1 MLGMGGP
8 KLGVDPN
15 AGQRAQFG
23 MRRSV
28 GLGLLLLTAC
38 GGGIKAPETIPVPP
52 VAFVPLTPVDTAPT
66 EGTSASAAAAGTR
79 DARIEPVTG
88 EHAMVVTSH
97 PLASDVGVDILRRGG
112 NAVDAAVAIGFALAV
127 VHPVAG

>member
-38 GGGIKAPETIPVPP
+38 GGGIKAPEMIPVPP
-52 VAFVPLTPVDTAPT
+52 VGFVPLTPVDTAPT
-66 EGTSASAAAAGTR
+66 EGTPPSPAAAGGPGAPLPP
-79 DARIEPVTG
+79 ARPPRPP
-88 EHAMVVTSH
+88 AQ
-97 PLASDVGVDILRRGG
+97 PLPRGPALRAPPRPPPGG
-112 NAVDAAVAIGFALAV
+112 R
-127 VHPVAG
+127 

>member
-1 MLGMGGP
+1 
-8 KLGVDPN
+8 
-15 AGQRAQFG
+15 

-52 VAFVPLTPVDTAPT
+52 VGFVPLTPVDTAPT
-66 EGTSASAAAAGTR
+66 EGTPASAAAAGTR
-79 DARIEPVTG
+79 DARTAPAWPLNLRVKAVTG

-97 PLASDVGVDILRRGG
+97 PLASDVGVDILRRGRH
-112 NAVDAAVAIGFALAV
+112 AVHGPPGSGLSL
-127 VHPVAG
+127 PAGL